1 MYAAHS
7 SVGSAVGRFG
17 RFSGALSPELRKT
30 PAAEEVTGMGSSR
43 LPGFYKMKMA
53 ERLRRLAEQLE
64 LSRDEM
70 DSLGESATLPLA
82 NADAMIENAVGV
94 LGLPVGI
101 GLNFLVNGEDV
112 LIPMAVEEASVIAAV
127 SLAAKIVREGGGF
140 KADADAPRMI
150 GQVQV
155 AELANPEAAKA
166 AILRQKDS
174 ILAVANGLHPAMK
187 SRGGGAQDLEVRLLP
202 VGAETHAIVHLI
214 IDTQDAMGA
223 NLINTMCEGVAPLIE
238 RITGG
243 RVRLRILSNL
253 ADLRLARASCR
264 IPFEALADFGF
275 SGAEVA
281 HGIAEASR
289 FADADPY
296 RACTHNKGVMNGVD
310 AVALATGNDWRAIEA
325 GAHAY
330 CARNGRYE
338 PLTRWW
344 IEEGALL
351 GRIELPIQV
360 GTVGGAVKANPLIP
374 VLLRTMGNPGAR
386 KLAGIMA
393 AVGLA
398 QNMAALR
405 ALGTVGIQK
414 GHMALHA
421 RNVAVSA
428 GAKGSAV
435 EEVARALIAAGEIKL
450 HRAQEILAKMVAAR
464 GPSAEAT

>member
-1 MYAAHS
+1 MS
-7 SVGSAVGRFG
+7 
-17 RFSGALSPELRKT
+17 
-30 PAAEEVTGMGSSR
+30 SSR

-53 ERLRRLAEQLE
+53 ERLRRLAELLDGE
-64 LSRDEM
+64 DLDG
-70 DSLGESATLPLA
+70 LGESASLPLA

-94 LGLPVGI
+94 LGLPVGV
-101 GLNFLVNGEDV
+101 GLNFLVNGDDV
-112 LIPMAVEEASVIAAV
+112 VVPMAVEEPSVIAAV
-127 SLAAKIVREGGGF
+127 SLAAKIAREGGGF
-140 KADADAPRMI
+140 FAESDPPRMI
-150 GQVQV
+150 GQVQITELSNP
-155 AELANPEAAKA
+155 ELARAT
-166 AILRQKDS
+166 ILREKNH
-174 ILAVANGLHPAMK
+174 ILASANALHPAMRA
-187 SRGGGAQDLEVRLLP
+187 RGGGAKDVEVRLVQ
-202 VGAETHAIVHLI
+202 VGSETHAIVHLI
-214 IDTQDAMGA
+214 VDTQDAMGA
-223 NLINTMCEGVAPLIE
+223 NLINTMCEGVAPYLE

-253 ADLRLARASCR
+253 ADLRLARAFCR

-325 GAHAY
+325 GAHAF

-344 IEEGALL
+344 VSEGSLH
-351 GRIELPIQV
+351 GRIEIPIQV

-374 VLLRTMGNPGAR
+374 VLLKMMGNPGAQ

-421 RNVAVSA
+421 RNLAVSA
-428 GAKGSAV
+428 GAEGSAV

-450 HRAQEILAKMVAAR
+450 HRAQEILAKMVATR
-464 GPSAEAT
+464 PSAEVT

>member
-1 MYAAHS
+1 MS
-7 SVGSAVGRFG
+7 
-17 RFSGALSPELRKT
+17 
-30 PAAEEVTGMGSSR
+30 
-43 LPGFYKMKMA
+43 
-53 ERLRRLAEQLE
+53 ERLRRLAEQLDGEE
-64 LSRDEM
+64 LRG
-70 DSLGESATLPLA
+70 LGQSATLPLG

-101 GLNFLVNGEDV
+101 GLNFLINGEDV
-112 LIPMAVEEASVIAAV
+112 LVPMAVEEPSVIAAV
-127 SLAAKIVREGGGF
+127 SLAAKIAREGGGF
-140 KADADAPRMI
+140 KAEADEPRMI

-155 AELANPEAAKA
+155 TELANPDAARA
-166 AILRQKDS
+166 AILRS
-174 ILAVANGLHPAMK
+174 REEILAAANALHPAMK
-187 SRGGGAQDLEVRLLP
+187 MRGGGAKGLEVRLIK
-202 VGAETHAIVHLI
+202 VGEETHAIVHLI
-214 IDTQDAMGA
+214 VDTQEAMGA

-238 RITGG
+238 RVTAG

-253 ADLRLARASCR
+253 ADLRLARASCA

-325 GAHAY
+325 GAHAFA
-330 CARNGRYE
+330 ARNGKYE
-338 PLTRWW
+338 PLTRWRV
-344 IEEGALL
+344 EHGSLR
-351 GRIELPIQV
+351 GSTELPIQV

-374 VLLRTMGNPGAR
+374 VLLRMMGDPNTR

-421 RNVAVSA
+421 RSVAVSA
-428 GAKGSAV
+428 GAKGTAV

-450 HRAQEILAKMVAAR
+450 HRAQEILAKLVAA
-464 GPSAEAT
+464 PEAT

>member
-1 MYAAHS
+1 MS
-7 SVGSAVGRFG
+7 
-17 RFSGALSPELRKT
+17 
-30 PAAEEVTGMGSSR
+30 SSR
-43 LPGFYKMKMA
+43 LPGFYTMKMP
-53 ERLRRLAEQLE
+53 ERLRRVAEMLE
-64 LSRDEM
+64 VHSDELTGLGLSA
-70 DSLGESATLPLA
+70 SLPLA
-82 NADAMIENAVGV
+82 NADAMIENAIGV
-94 LGLPVGI
+94 LGLPVGL
-101 GLNFLVNGEDV
+101 GLNFSVNGEDV
-112 LIPMAVEEASVIAAV
+112 LVPMAVEEPSVIAAV
-127 SLAAKIVREGGGF
+127 SLAAKIARQGGGF
-140 KADADAPRMI
+140 TADADEPIMI
-150 GQVQV
+150 GQVQITD
-155 AELANPEAAKA
+155 LPDAAKA
-166 AILRQKDS
+166 REAILREKEA
-174 ILAVANGLHPAMK
+174 ILATANALHPAMK
-187 SRGGGAQDLEVRLLP
+187 ARGGGAQDVEVRTIELRDAR
-202 VGAETHAIVHLI
+202 GGGTETQVIVHLLVN
-214 IDTQDAMGA
+214 TQEAMGA
-223 NLINTMCEGVAPLIE
+223 NLINTMCEGVAPLLE
-238 RITGG
+238 RLSGG

-253 ADLRLARASCR
+253 ADHRLARASCR
-264 IPFEALADFGF
+264 IPFEALGDFGF

-344 IEEGALL
+344 VENGALH
-351 GRIELPIQV
+351 GRCELPLQV

-374 VLLRTMGNPGAR
+374 VLLRMMGNPNAR

-421 RNVAVSA
+421 RNLAVSA
-428 GAKGSAV
+428 GAKGTAV

-450 HRAQEILAKMVAAR
+450 HRAQEILAKLVAR
-464 GPSAEAT
+464 PEVT

>member
-1 MYAAHS
+1 
-7 SVGSAVGRFG
+7 VG
-17 RFSGALSPELRKT
+17 T
-30 PAAEEVTGMGSSR
+30 SR
-43 LPGFYKMKMA
+43 LPGFYKMRMA

-64 LSRDEM
+64 LDGDELRG
-70 DSLGESATLPLA
+70 LGQTGTLPVA

-101 GLNFLVNGEDV
+101 GLNFLVNGEE
-112 LIPMAVEEASVIAAV
+112 LRIPMAVEEPSVIAAV
-127 SLAAKIVREGGGF
+127 SLAAKIARDGGGF
-140 KADADAPRMI
+140 TADADAPRTI

-155 AELANPEAAKA
+155 TNLADPAAARA
-166 AILRQKDS
+166 ALLRDKEHVLDT
-174 ILAVANGLHPAMK
+174 ANALQPAMK
-187 SRGGGAQDLEVRLLP
+187 ARGGGAQDLEVRLVA
-202 VGAETHAIVHLI
+202 VGANGFAETHLVVHLLV
-214 IDTQDAMGA
+214 DTQDAMGA
-223 NLINTMCEGVAPLIE
+223 NLINTMCEGVAPLVE

-253 ADLRLARASCR
+253 ADQRLARATCR
-264 IPFEALADFGF
+264 IPFDALTDFGF

-338 PLTRWW
+338 AMTKWW
-344 IEEGALL
+344 VSGGALH
-351 GRIELPIQV
+351 GGVELPIQV
-360 GTVGGAVKANPLIP
+360 GTVGGGVKANPLIP
-374 VLLRTMGNPGAR
+374 VLLKMMGNPGAQ

-421 RNVAVSA
+421 RNLAVSA

-450 HRAQEILAKMVAAR
+450 HRAQEILAKLVASR